1 MAALDSVER
10 LTALLDSHR
19 GTLHALPGVVATGVG
34 QRRGSQGPQE
44 IAVQVFVKSED
55 DVERVRHD
63 ATLILD
69 GLQVEVIVSGEIIA
83 GKG

>member
-1 MAALDSVER
+1 MAALDSVEG

-19 GTLHALPGVVATGVG
+19 GALHALPGVVATGVG
-34 QRRGSQGPQE
+34 QGRSSQDPQE

-63 ATLILD
+63 AILILD
-69 GLQVEVIVSGEIIA
+69 GLQVEFIVSGEVIP